1 MKALSYLIALSFL
14 FALCRTDLPAQTAN
28 VSGAAREAFDSGVIA
43 AGLPNYPL
51 AIRFFEEART
61 LAPSDPVIF
70 YNLGLAESHISGREL
85 RALSWFSAY
94 LAANPAA
101 PNAAAVTELINLLD
115 LRSHS
120 NLSHLISSLQDIAN
134 QFAEDNKSANLSR
147 VAELWAKTGDIG
159 AAQRVANLIQNV
171 DSKSRAQAYIT
182 KYQAEAGDI
191 DAAQKTVELIQNED
205 WKSSAQAC
213 VVEAQAKRGD
223 IAAALK
229 TIALIKNAD
238 RKPGAWR
245 HIGNSQAESG
255 DVSEALKTAALLPS
269 GNEQGAVQ
277 ATTAK
282 AQVRRSDIAGAQRT
296 ADLIQDGDWQS
307 NAQAVIAKTH
317 VKLGD
322 IAAAQRIVAVMRNA
336 DWKSDVQLVIA
347 EAQAKAGDI
356 VEARKTAAST
366 SNPYYKSV
374 ALIAI
379 AVAQAKHGEITA
391 AQNTFVAA
399 QQAADLINSE
409 SSKRSAGR
417 QIAEARAT
425 LNNSGTAKPTYHVK
439 LDNQTTIEPITVSS
453 WLEIIDD
460 RDETSIPLKSES
472 FLSLPAYLQSLP
484 RSDNPQTVF
493 TNLQL
498 TIDTIA
504 TAQNAI
510 HKMVQQ
516 QAAQT
521 YVQDEPQE
529 RPAITGV
536 SKPESSSP
544 SITRNTE
551 YIYEGRRIILA
562 PELVFDLTG
571 KIASATYN
579 RSEYGD
585 TLSLVLR
592 DGYVQALEKFSQ
604 LNIDTEVG
612 FLYKGKLLTVAT
624 PRAPITS
631 GRVDVTSRE
640 TSQELIK
647 LAQEFSAK

>member
-1 MKALSYLIALSFL
+1 MKALSYLLALSFL

-70 YNLGLAESHISGREL
+70 YNLGLAESQISGREL
-85 RALSWFSAY
+85 RAISWFSAY
-94 LAANPAA
+94 LATNPTA
-101 PNAAAVTELINLLD
+101 PNAAAVKELINLLD
-115 LRSHS
+115 VRSQS
-120 NLSHLISSLQDIAN
+120 NLSRLISSLQDMAN
-134 QFAEDNKSANLSR
+134 QFAEDNKNANLSR
-147 VAELWAKTGDIG
+147 VAELWAKTGDIA

-182 KYQAEAGDI
+182 KFQAEAGDI

-223 IAAALK
+223 IAAALR
-229 TIALIKNAD
+229 TTALIKNAD
-238 RKPGAWR
+238 RKRGAWR
-245 HIGNSQAESG
+245 HLGNGQAESG
-255 DVSEALKTAALLPS
+255 DVTEALKTAALLPS

-277 ATTAK
+277 AATAK
-282 AQVRRSDIAGAQRT
+282 AQVRRGDIAGGQRT

-307 NAQAVIAKTH
+307 NAQAVIAKTR

-322 IAAAQRIVAVMRNA
+322 IAAAQRTVAVMRNA
-336 DWKSDVQLVIA
+336 DWKSDAQLVIA
-347 EAQAKAGDI
+347 EAQAKGGDI

-374 ALIAI
+374 ALVAI
-379 AVAQAKHGEITA
+379 AAAQAKHGEITA
-391 AQNTFVAA
+391 AENTFVEA
-399 QQAADLINSE
+399 QQTADLINSA
-409 SSKRSAGR
+409 SSKRSARR
-417 QIAEARAT
+417 QIAEARAK
-425 LNNSGTAKPTYHVK
+425 LNNSDPAKPTYHVK
-439 LDNQTTIEPITVSS
+439 LDNQSTIEPITVSS

-460 RDETSIPLKSES
+460 RDETSSPLKSEP

-493 TNLQL
+493 TNLQE

-529 RPAITGV
+529 GPTITGV
-536 SKPESSSP
+536 STPESNSP
-544 SITRNTE
+544 SITRTTE
-551 YIYEGRRIILA
+551 HTYQGRQIILA
-562 PELVFDLTG
+562 PELLFDLTG
-571 KIASATYN
+571 KIASATVN
-579 RSEYGD
+579 QSQYGD
-585 TLSLVLR
+585 SLSLVLR
-592 DGYVQALEKFSQ
+592 EGEVQSLEKFSER
-604 LNIDTEVG
+604 NMNKEVG
-612 FLYKGKLLTVAT
+612 LLYKGKLVTVAVLRT
-624 PRAPITS
+624 PITS
-631 GRVDVTSRE
+631 GRVEITTRG
-640 TSQELIK
+640 TLQELMK
-647 LAQEFSAK
+647 LAEELSAK